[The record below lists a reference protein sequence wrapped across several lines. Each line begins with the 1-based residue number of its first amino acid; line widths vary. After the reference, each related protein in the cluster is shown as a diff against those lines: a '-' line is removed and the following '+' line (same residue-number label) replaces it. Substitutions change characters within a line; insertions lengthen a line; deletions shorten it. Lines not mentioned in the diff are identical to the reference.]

1 MKQADLNNL
10 DEALAVLNA
19 ARRTFNPENIWINY
33 EDGEFSFDDF
43 GGNLPVEFDRALGLI
58 QYAVIFANRLLEGM
72 MIVEDHR
79 GHWVAMR
86 AA

>member
-1 MKQADLNNL
+1 MKQTEFRDL

-19 ARRTFNPENIWINY
+19 ARRTFNPAIILINY
-33 EDGEFSFDDF
+33 EGGAFSFDDRA
-43 GGNLPVEFDRALGLI
+43 GNLPAEFDRALGLI
-58 QYAVIFANRLLEGM
+58 QYAVTFANRLLEGKS
-72 MIVEDHR
+72 IIEDYR